1 MKLIE
6 VDSRKFSNFDTFGTY
21 TENKNGFDLKFQNSD
36 YELLPSPPIRFFGF
50 EWGGK
55 KSDF

>member
-36 YELLPSPPIRFFGF
+36 YELVAIYFDVLI
-50 EWGGK
+50 E
-55 KSDF
+55 